1 MSQENTPQGKE
12 LIFDFKIEVDEI
24 DASKARAFRTLC
36 QIAFGDREA
45 SPAETALILSHLH
58 YVLRHK
64 MSCWYSIWTPED
76 VIEYA
81 DSGRMAFTP
90 TIDQA
95 KDVCHNLEQ
104 YEHIYSDISEAVKNE
119 IETLRNSGVNE

>member
-1 MSQENTPQGKE
+1 MSQENTPHEDKTLLMVKFHQTDTRKQQAFALLCE
-12 LIFDFKIEVDEI
+12 LAFDEE
-24 DASKARAFRTLC
+24 R
-36 QIAFGDREA
+36 QA

-64 MSCWYSIWTPED
+64 MSCWYSLWTPQD

-104 YEHIYSDISEAVKNE
+104 YDEIYSDIQEAVKNE

>member
-1 MSQENTPQGKE
+1 MSHELNPPPETINEMKRKENAFRLLMQIAVTPERQASE
-12 LIFDFKIEVDEI
+12 AETDEI
-24 DASKARAFRTLC
+24 LNYLR
-36 QIAFGDREA
+36 
-45 SPAETALILSHLH
+45 

-64 MSCWYSIWTPED
+64 MGCWYSIWTPQD

-81 DSGRMAFTP
+81 ESGRMAFTP

-95 KDVCHNLEQ
+95 KEVCSSIEG

>member
-1 MSQENTPQGKE
+1 MSHEITPPPETINEMKRKEN
-12 LIFDFKIEVDEI
+12 
-24 DASKARAFRTLC
+24 AFRLLME
-36 QIAFGDREA
+36 IAVAPERQA
-45 SPAETALILSHLH
+45 SEAETAEILTHLH
-58 YVLRHK
+58 YVLRYK
-64 MSCWYSIWTPED
+64 MGCWYSMWTPQD

-81 DSGRMAFTP
+81 ESSRLAFTP